1 MVDYSSACKSFV
13 YRNFHLFSK
22 LLIIPS
28 ILCAFY
34 LSCNKTFIVYPEEE
48 CIWTASAF
56 NFKENGLLFCQVK
69 FRISC
74 LGKYNSYWPLGTLF
88 HHVSTSSASYCL
100 PHSIPH
106 SSMIGLYLSAA
117 LLESKSSFNS
127 SSGLLGLTF
136 NTHVEY
142 GSEFIAEGW
151 FFIMGLTSITVPLR
165 GALIGPMYFALSTVA
180 AIAPLSKTVPGSF
193 TLM

>member
-56 NFKENGLLFCQVK
+56 NFKENGLLFS
-69 FRISC
+69 R
-74 LGKYNSYWPLGTLF
+74 L
-88 HHVSTSSASYCL
+88 SSGFL
-100 PHSIPH
+100 VWENITR
-106 SSMIGLYLSAA
+106 IGLCEL
-117 LLESKSSFNS
+117 F
-127 SSGLLGLTF
+127 
-136 NTHVEY
+136 
-142 GSEFIAEGW
+142 
-151 FFIMGLTSITVPLR
+151 SITS
-165 GALIGPMYFALSTVA
+165 ALHLLV
-180 AIAPLSKTVPGSF
+180 IAYRTQYPIL
-193 TLM
+193 L